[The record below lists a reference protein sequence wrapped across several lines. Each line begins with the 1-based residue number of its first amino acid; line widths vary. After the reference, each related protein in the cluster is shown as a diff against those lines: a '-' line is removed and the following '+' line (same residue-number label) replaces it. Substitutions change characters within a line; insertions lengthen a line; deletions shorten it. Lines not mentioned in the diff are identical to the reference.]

1 MNQRSDIVPKEKFP
15 VTQYQKNCPAVKIGV
30 PNGKVVFVSNE
41 VKIIKVDDNTV
52 EAYYDGYKQTI
63 TAEGSGNERYNFKSV
78 IEEYSV
84 EEATS

>member
-1 MNQRSDIVPKEKFP
+1 M
-15 VTQYQKNCPAVKIGV
+15 GV

-41 VKIIKVDDNTV
+41 VKIVKIDDNTV
-52 EAYYDGYKQTI
+52 EAYYDGWKETI

>member
-1 MNQRSDIVPKEKFP
+1 MAKGKFP

-41 VKIIKVDDNTV
+41 IKIVKVSENVV
-52 EAYYDGYKQTI
+52 EAYYNGWKETI
-63 TAEGSGNERYNFKSV
+63 TAEGSGNERYNFTRT
-78 IEEYSV
+78 I